1 MRTDR
6 RPETRR
12 TRALIPAAVAAFV
25 LAQAATAQ
33 AHVSLET
40 REAPVGAG
48 YKAVFKTPHGCKG
61 APTTTLRVKIPEGV
75 IAVKPMP
82 KPGWT
87 LQTVKGPYAKTYD
100 FYHGAKLSEGVVEVI
115 WSGGEL
121 PDAFYDEFVLSGF
134 LAPDLPVGGTLYF
147 PVVQECPGGAAERW
161 IEIPQGGQPGAALD
175 KPAPGLTLLPKR

>member
-1 MRTDR
+1 VR
-6 RPETRR
+6 RA
-12 TRALIPAAVAAFV
+12 ALPAALAAAGLVAGV
-25 LAQAATAQ
+25 TWAQ
-33 AHVSLET
+33 AHVTLEQQ
-40 REAPVGAG
+40 EAAVGAG

-61 APTTTLRVKIPEGV
+61 APTTTVRVRIPEGV

-100 FYHGAKLSEGVVEVI
+100 FYHGMKLSEGVKEVV

-121 PDAFYDEFVLSGF
+121 PDAFYDEFVLSTF
-134 LAPDLPVGGTLYF
+134 LAPDLPAGTTLYF

-161 IEIPQGGQPGAALD
+161 IEIPKDGEQPASLE
-175 KPAPGLTLLPKR
+175 KPAPGLKLLPKS